1 MQNENKKFYRSSS
14 FYTVVF
20 LILKGDL
27 ELVGIEP
34 SPTNPNRSIFVL
46 KDSPN
51 RSNLLKELNFAEE
64 NSPSV
69 LVDFRKVVA
78 VIKNLKS
85 NLYQERL

>member
-1 MQNENKKFYRSSS
+1 MQNENKNLYRSSS

-69 LVDFRKVVA
+69 LVDFRKAVT
-78 VIKNLKS
+78 VIKALKT
-85 NLYQERL
+85 NLYQEKL

>member
-1 MQNENKKFYRSSS
+1 MQNENKKFYRNSS

-20 LILKGDL
+20 LILKGGL

-34 SPTNPNRSIFVL
+34 SPTNPNRSVFVL

-64 NSPSV
+64 NSRSV
-69 LVDFRKVVA
+69 LVDFRKAVA

-85 NLYQERL
+85 NLYQEKL